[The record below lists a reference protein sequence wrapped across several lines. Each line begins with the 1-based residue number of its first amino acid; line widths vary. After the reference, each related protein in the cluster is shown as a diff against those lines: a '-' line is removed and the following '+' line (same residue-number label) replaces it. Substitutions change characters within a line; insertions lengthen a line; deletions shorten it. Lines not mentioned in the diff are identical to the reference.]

1 MYKHIMNGNK
11 DKSIEYSLYIRQFW
25 VGLMDGDGSLQ
36 VNHWRKKS
44 LQYRLV
50 IKLKND
56 KEKYNLF
63 LLQRIQ
69 KSIGGSVRIVYSNLF
84 VIWVENHK
92 SKISQ
97 IVKIFDQYPPYT
109 KRLYNQY
116 RFYLESSKRNSVDW
130 YLENRD
136 KKYTLYQKSP
146 SRVDKNLYK
155 AQTSYLSIPN
165 LTKLNESQSFKG
177 WLSGFIE
184 AEGCFTLRSS
194 SSKYISFSISQKDEK
209 ALLERINTF
218 FGGQTQVRKVIQK
231 KKRSITPNISNL
243 CMEKRRVYEKNDF
256 VGFFVLEI
264 YRKTVIDRVLSHCT
278 AYPLYGEKQKSINLL
293 KKTFI

>member
-1 MYKHIMNGNK
+1 MNGNK

-25 VGLMDGDGSLQ
+25 VGLMDGDGSLI
-36 VNHWRKKS
+36 VYHWRKKS
-44 LQYRLV
+44 LQYRLF

-56 KEKYNLF
+56 REKYNLF

-69 KSIGGSVRIVYSNLF
+69 KSIGGSVKIVSSNRF

-92 SKISQ
+92 SKISA

-116 RFYLESSKRNSVDW
+116 RFYLESLKRNSVDW
-130 YLENRD
+130 YYENRD
-136 KKYTLYQKSP
+136 QKYTLYQKAP
-146 SRVDKNLYK
+146 SNLYK
-155 AQTSYLSIPN
+155 AQTSCLSIPN
-165 LTKLNESQSFKG
+165 LSKEYLKSTHFFKG

-184 AEGCFTLRSS
+184 AQGCFTLRSS
-194 SSKYISFSISQKDEK
+194 EKCISFSISQKDEK

-218 FGGQTQVRKVIQK
+218 FGGQTIVRKVIQK
-231 KKRSITPNISNL
+231 KKRYISNS
-243 CMEKRRVYEKNDF
+243 CMESHTLYKKKDF
-256 VGFFVLEI
+256 YLLEI
-264 YRKTVIDRVLSHCT
+264 YKKTVIERVLSHCT

>member
-1 MYKHIMNGNK
+1 MNGNK
-11 DKSIEYSLYIRQFW
+11 DKSIEYSTYIRQFW

-56 KEKYNLF
+56 REKYNLF

-69 KSIGGSVRIVYSNLF
+69 KSIGGSVRIVSSNLF

-116 RFYLESSKRNSVDW
+116 RFYLESLKRNSVDW

-136 KKYTLYQKSP
+136 KKYTLYQN
-146 SRVDKNLYK
+146 VIDKNLCK
-155 AQTSYLSIPN
+155 AQNSCLSIPN
-165 LTKLNESQSFKG
+165 LTKLNESQLFKG

-194 SSKYISFSISQKDEK
+194 SSKCISFSISQKDEK

-218 FGGQTQVRKVIQK
+218 FGGQTQVSIQK
-231 KKRSITPNISNL
+231 KKRYMCPNISNS
-243 CMEKRRVYEKNDF
+243 CMESDILYKKNDF
-256 VGFFVLEI
+256 YVLEI

>member
-11 DKSIEYSLYIRQFW
+11 EKSIEYSTYIRQFW

-56 KEKYNLF
+56 REKYNLF

-84 VIWVENHK
+84 VVWVENHQ

-116 RFYLESSKRNSVDW
+116 RFYLESLKRNSVDW

-136 KKYTLYQKSP
+136 KKYTLYQKAP
-146 SRVDKNLYK
+146 SVIDKNLYK
-155 AQTSYLSIPN
+155 AQTSCLSIPN
-165 LTKLNESQSFKG
+165 LTKHTESQSFKG

-184 AEGCFTLRSS
+184 AEGCFTLLSCS
-194 SSKYISFSISQKDEK
+194 EKCISFSISQKDEK
-209 ALLERINTF
+209 VLLERINTF
-218 FGGQTQVRKVIQK
+218 FGGQSQVRKVIQK
-231 KKRSITPNISNL
+231 KKRTMYPNISNS
-243 CMEKRRVYEKNDF
+243 CMESDILYKKNDF
-256 VGFFVLEI
+256 YVLEI

>member
-1 MYKHIMNGNK
+1 MNENK
-11 DKSIEYSLYIRQFW
+11 EKSIEYSLYIRQFW

-56 KEKYNLF
+56 KEKYNVF

-69 KSIGGSVRIVYSNLF
+69 KSIGGSVRVVDSKRF

-97 IVKIFDQYPPYT
+97 IVEIFDKYPPYT
-109 KRLYNQY
+109 KRLYSQY
-116 RFYLESSKRNSVDW
+116 RFYLESEKRNSVDW

-136 KKYTLYQKSP
+136 KKYTLYQN
-146 SRVDKNLYK
+146 VIDENLSK
-155 AQTSYLSIPN
+155 ERNSYLSIPN
-165 LTKLNESQSFKG
+165 LTKHTELQFFKG

-184 AEGCFTLRSS
+184 AEGCFTLRSC
-194 SSKYISFSISQKDEK
+194 SSKCISFSISQKNEK
-209 ALLERINTF
+209 PLLERINTF
-218 FGGQTQVRKVIQK
+218 FGGQTKVRKVIQK
-231 KKRSITPNISNL
+231 KNRYIDSHISNS
-243 CMEKRRVYEKNDF
+243 CMELHIICKKNDF
-256 VGFFVLEI
+256 YVLEI

-293 KKTFI
+293 KKHLYKCRVVLPLWK